1 MHHVE
6 HTRSG
11 RETRDCLTS
20 RRRNSW
26 SEKYDLRYMLS
37 YVGWVAFDWKS
48 FAISRLRSLFV
59 PRMRNYHSKSHNMA
73 VSKSYFFWVSHR
85 RFLRTEKR
93 PAPADF
99 WPFLAI
105 GSPLVWH
112 FSSRA
117 ASFVK
122 ERFCSF
128 RIEMLKN
135 NICKFYVQTKFKYCR
150 ANLETGAL
158 PALLEKV

>member
-1 MHHVE
+1 MRWNGSYVRLPVERSQFSMNARLAWYFLRYSNGRNSTAKITWLTARMHPVE

-59 PRMRNYHSKSHNMA
+59 PRMRNYHSQSHNTA
-73 VSKSYFFWVSHR
+73 VSNSLFSRLSHR
-85 RFLRTEKR
+85 NFLRTEKR

-99 WPFLAI
+99 RLFLAN
-105 GSPLVWH
+105 GSPSV
-112 FSSRA
+112 
-117 ASFVK
+117 
-122 ERFCSF
+122 
-128 RIEMLKN
+128 
-135 NICKFYVQTKFKYCR
+135 
-150 ANLETGAL
+150 
-158 PALLEKV
+158 

>member
-1 MHHVE
+1 MLRTSCVE

-37 YVGWVAFDWKS
+37 YVGWVAFDLKKLR
-48 FAISRLRSLFV
+48 ISRLRSLFV
-59 PRMRNYHSKSHNMA
+59 LRMRNYHSKSHNMA
-73 VSKSYFFWVSHR
+73 VSNSYFFWVSHR
-85 RFLRTEKR
+85 GFLRTEKR

-99 WPFLAI
+99 RPFLAI

-112 FSSRA
+112 FASRA
-117 ASFVK
+117 PSFV
-122 ERFCSF
+122 
-128 RIEMLKN
+128 
-135 NICKFYVQTKFKYCR
+135 R
-150 ANLETGAL
+150 AQLLLQDDRDVNKHYLQNLRSNE
-158 PALLEKV
+158 V